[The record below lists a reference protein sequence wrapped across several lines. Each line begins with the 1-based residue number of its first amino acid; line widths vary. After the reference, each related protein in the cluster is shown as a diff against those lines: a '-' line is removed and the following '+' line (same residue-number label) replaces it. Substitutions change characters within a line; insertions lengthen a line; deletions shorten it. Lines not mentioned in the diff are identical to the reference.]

1 VSTLGSQTSAM
12 GLATSESMKLGSWTD
27 HGSIG
32 VESDPSKPYN
42 AIDANL
48 FLDAWRMLLNFGSYW
63 HNIFQVEM
71 NDEATMATSEP
82 QNIAYEPKGIHRVE
96 GPYMFKHGQF
106 YYLFYSQGIAG
117 HYAEDRP
124 AEGEEYRIKVC
135 RSMVPTGGFVSALIR
150 LPNIAD
156 SAQVDKESKPCTEGG
171 GTMVLESHGEVYGPG
186 GQ

>member
-1 VSTLGSQTSAM
+1 MLRCGRLLTLVAQAPDVKRVGDRYHVYYSVSTLGSQTSAI

-96 GPYMFKHGQF
+96 GPYMFKHGLF

-135 RSMVPTGGFVSALIR
+135 RSMVPTGGFVSALFHR
-150 LPNIAD
+150 
-156 SAQVDKESKPCTEGG
+156 SKHC
-171 GTMVLESHGEVYGPG
+171 
-186 GQ
+186 